1 MQHSNDSASA
11 TDADQ
16 DHNSGLLTSSQLARF
31 LGCSERHVFNLRKRG
46 MPAYRVGEIV
56 RFDLNQ
62 VRQWLDSGGEHGPAT
77 ARQRQLAD
85 VVAGG
90 DDDNA
95 ECAAAD
101 LSREFPTRT

>member
-1 MQHSNDSASA
+1 MQHFNHSACS

-16 DHNSGLLTSSQLARF
+16 EYAGGLLTSRQLARF

-46 MPAYRVGEIV
+46 MPAYRIGEIV
-56 RFDLNQ
+56 RFDLDQ
-62 VRQWLDSGGEHGPAT
+62 VGQWLDSDGERA
-77 ARQRQLAD
+77 AANKRRQQLAD
-85 VVAGG
+85 VAASG

-101 LSREFPTRT
+101 IAREFPTTR

>member
-1 MQHSNDSASA
+1 MQHFNQTIKTSAPG
-11 TDADQ
+11 Q
-16 DHNSGLLTSSQLARF
+16 ELPGCLLTSSQLARF

-46 MPAYRVGEIV
+46 MPAYRIGEIV
-56 RFDLNQ
+56 RFDLDQ
-62 VRQWLDSGGEHGPAT
+62 VRQWLDSIGEPAPAN
-77 ARQRQLAD
+77 ARLQQLAD

-101 LSREFPTRT
+101 LAHEQT